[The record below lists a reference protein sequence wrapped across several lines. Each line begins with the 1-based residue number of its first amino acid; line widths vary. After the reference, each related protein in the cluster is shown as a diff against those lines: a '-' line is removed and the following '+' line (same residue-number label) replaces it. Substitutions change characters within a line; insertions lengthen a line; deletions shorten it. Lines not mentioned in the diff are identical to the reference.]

1 MRFSLFI
8 QSPPSSHGAALALRF
23 ARAALAGGHSIRQV
37 FFHADGVLA
46 LAPGERGADE
56 VDLDREWRR
65 LSAEHDVSLL
75 ACHTAA
81 ARRGVVAADRAA
93 VRPGS
98 LAQFYAALDGA
109 DRLVGF

>member
-8 QSPPSSHGAALALRF
+8 QSPPTGHGAALALRF
-23 ARAALAGGHSIRQV
+23 ARAALAAGHSIRQV
-37 FFHADGVLA
+37 FFHADAVA
-46 LAPGERGADE
+46 AMTPGERAADE
-56 VDLDREWRR
+56 IDLDREWRR
-65 LSAEHDVSLL
+65 LATEHGVSLL

-81 ARRGVVAADRAA
+81 ARRGVVATDRAA

-98 LAQFYAALDGA
+98 LAQFYAALDDS